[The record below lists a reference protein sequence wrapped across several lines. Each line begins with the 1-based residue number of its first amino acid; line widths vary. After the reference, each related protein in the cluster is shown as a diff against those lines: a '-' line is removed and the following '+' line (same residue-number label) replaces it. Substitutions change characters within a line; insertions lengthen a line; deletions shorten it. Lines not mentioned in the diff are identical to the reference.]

1 LERVFE
7 NRVMSIEFV
16 FKKTTEL
23 SSREQKQ
30 IRALF
35 SRVFKVEMSEGV
47 FERRFL
53 YSCKGY
59 SYHGLMLHEGDIVG
73 SFTAIPYRYT
83 YFDRELTFALS
94 VDTMISP
101 QHRGGKANLVTMS
114 NLVYEALVKDDID
127 FIYGFPNELYYA
139 HEKRILGTRDIGK
152 LNYYVLPINVG
163 TVMRK
168 LRALDYPSR
177 LFARIM
183 AELPASRDAR
193 RCGYNI
199 EKISDEQFIRH
210 RYDESYS
217 FLSLDGGARCAFK
230 PYSEQGGVNTLH
242 LIDVWPM
249 TPAAMDE
256 AVWKIFQQHRNS
268 ADLILYVGKPP
279 FRPRRL
285 LKVPRWLEPQKIRM
299 TGKVLRERTFP
310 DSIFNIEN
318 WNANVSNFDVR

>member
-1 LERVFE
+1 MGLERVFE

-101 QHRGGKANLVTMS
+101 QPYRTT
-114 NLVYEALVKDDID
+114 
-127 FIYGFPNELYYA
+127 P
-139 HEKRILGTRDIGK
+139 
-152 LNYYVLPINVG
+152 
-163 TVMRK
+163 
-168 LRALDYPSR
+168 
-177 LFARIM
+177 
-183 AELPASRDAR
+183 
-193 RCGYNI
+193 
-199 EKISDEQFIRH
+199 
-210 RYDESYS
+210 
-217 FLSLDGGARCAFK
+217 LSLDAAL
-230 PYSEQGGVNTLH
+230 SELKKNSGKQFDPELVEVFSTL
-242 LIDVWPM
+242 I
-249 TPAAMDE
+249 
-256 AVWKIFQQHRNS
+256 
-268 ADLILYVGKPP
+268 
-279 FRPRRL
+279 
-285 LKVPRWLEPQKIRM
+285 
-299 TGKVLRERTFP
+299 TG
-310 DSIFNIEN
+310 
-318 WNANVSNFDVR
+318 